1 MLRCIGLCVLLALAT
16 LPTSVGA
23 QSDAV
28 TRGHRFSVELREFPS
43 TIQRGSQLTGKV
55 IVTKLTDK
63 RQSYTVQ
70 NYFDSP
76 YGPAVQRARL
86 SFVLGPAPG
95 YEFPWLVPTQNL
107 EPGEYE
113 VEVGVLS
120 KKDLITVPLRFTVE

>member
-1 MLRCIGLCVLLALAT
+1 MLRCLGLCILLVSAAL
-16 LPTSVGA
+16 PIPVGA
-23 QSDAV
+23 QGNDFN
-28 TRGHRFSVELREFPS
+28 RGHKFSVELREFPS
-43 TIQRGSQLTGKV
+43 RIQRGSQLTGKV
-55 IVTKLTDK
+55 IVTKLTDR

-70 NYFDSP
+70 NYFNSP

-120 KKDLITVPLRFTVE
+120 RKDLITVPLQFTVE